1 LIAIVHILVVVLLGS
16 SGDTLILVVET
27 MREVKFSIT
36 LVVMV
41 GMGEGLMGSRVGIG
55 VDLAVLFP

>member
-1 LIAIVHILVVVLLGS
+1 MIAIIHILVVVLLGS

>member
-1 LIAIVHILVVVLLGS
+1 VHILVVVLLGS